1 MTEDEINIVK
11 SFLLGFQ
18 DQLCDRFESIDG
30 CSSFIADKWKRESGG
45 GGESRIIAGDGIFEK
60 GGVNFSH
67 VYGDKLP
74 PSATLTRPELVGR
87 GFQALGVSVVMH
99 PQNPFV
105 PTSHCNLRL
114 FVSEK
119 TGHETVWWFG
129 GGFDLTPYY
138 GFKDDCE
145 SWHLAALKSC
155 RSFGED
161 VYPIYK
167 KWCDDYFYI
176 SHRKEP
182 RGIGGIFFDD
192 LNHWGFDKSF
202 EFLKSVGMTYLS
214 AYSDIVLRR
223 CKTKYDDNQK
233 IFQKMRRGRY
243 VEFNLVHDRGT
254 LFGLQSGGRS
264 ESILMSLPPDV
275 MWSYDE
281 LSQHPDQKTLEE
293 DFLFQKNWL
302 H

>member
-1 MTEDEINIVK
+1 
-11 SFLLGFQ
+11 
-18 DQLCDRFESIDG
+18 
-30 CSSFIADKWKRESGG
+30 
-45 GGESRIIAGDGIFEK
+45 
-60 GGVNFSH
+60 
-67 VYGDKLP
+67 
-74 PSATLTRPELVGR
+74 
-87 GFQALGVSVVMH
+87 
-99 PQNPFV
+99 
-105 PTSHCNLRL
+105 
-114 FVSEK
+114 
-119 TGHETVWWFG
+119 
-129 GGFDLTPYY
+129 
-138 GFKDDCE
+138 
-145 SWHLAALKSC
+145 
-155 RSFGED
+155 
-161 VYPIYK
+161 
-167 KWCDDYFYI
+167 
-176 SHRKEP
+176 
-182 RGIGGIFFDD
+182 
-192 LNHWGFDKSF
+192 
-202 EFLKSVGMTYLS
+202 MTYLS